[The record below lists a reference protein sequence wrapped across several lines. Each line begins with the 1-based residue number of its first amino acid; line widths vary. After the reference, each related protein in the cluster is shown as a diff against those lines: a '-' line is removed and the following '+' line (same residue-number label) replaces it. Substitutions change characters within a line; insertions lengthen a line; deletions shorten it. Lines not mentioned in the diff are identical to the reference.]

1 MNIRDRQILRLA
13 LPSIVSNITVP
24 LLGMVDVA
32 IVGHLGDAAYIGA
45 ISVGSM
51 IFNIIY
57 WLFGFLRMGTSG
69 MTSQALG
76 RRDLSEVTRLLVRS
90 VAVGLAV
97 ALAILLLQYPI
108 RLTAFWLIAPEA
120 EVRSLAADYFSICVW
135 GAPAMLVLYGL
146 TGWYIGMQNTRF
158 PMVISIVQNVVNI
171 MASFFLVFALDMGM
185 RGVAAGTVIAQYTGL
200 LLSLFLLFSSYGR
213 LRKYLVTEGLFAWDK
228 MLIFFK
234 VNSDI
239 FLRTICLV
247 AVNLYFLS
255 AGARQGAVLLAVNTL
270 LMQLYILF
278 SYVMDGFAFAGEAL
292 CGKYYGASN
301 NVLFDSTIRRLFGW
315 GGVMVLI
322 FTILY
327 MLGGQE
333 FLKLLTDDDKVV
345 CAAADYFP
353 WAIAIPFCGV
363 AAFIW
368 DGVYIGITATRK
380 MLWSSVISSLVFFGG
395 WLCLYTSWG
404 NHALWLS
411 FILYLLARGLLQTY
425 YYCNKKL

>member
-1 MNIRDRQILRLA
+1 MNIRDRQILSLA

-76 RRDLSEVTRLLVRS
+76 RRDLREVMRLLLRSATIGLS
-90 VAVGLAV
+90 VAVV
-97 ALAILLLQYPI
+97 ILLLQYPI
-108 RLTAFWLIAPEA
+108 RQLAFWLISPEQ
-120 EVRSLAADYFSICVW
+120 EVQALASVYFNICVW

-158 PMVISIVQNVVNI
+158 PMIISITQNVVNI
-171 MASFFLVFALDMGM
+171 LASFVLVFVLRLEM
-185 RGVAAGTVIAQYTGL
+185 RGVAIGTVIAQYTGL
-200 LLSLFLLFSSYGR
+200 LLSLFLLFTYYGK
-213 LRKYLVTEGLFAWDK
+213 LRKHIKAKGLFEWDR

-234 VNSDI
+234 VNTDI
-239 FLRTICLV
+239 FLRTLCLV

-292 CGKYYGASN
+292 CGKSYGASN
-301 NVLFDSTIRRLFGW
+301 VSLFQSTVRRLFLW
-315 GGVMVLI
+315 GVIMATS
-322 FTILY
+322 FTLLY
-327 MLGGQE
+327 SIGGQP
-333 FLKLLTDDDKVV
+333 FLSLLTDDRDVV
-345 CAAADYFP
+345 SAASDYFV
-353 WAIAIPFCGV
+353 WAVLIPFAGM

-380 MLWSSVISSLVFFGG
+380 MLWSSVLSSILFFGL
-395 WLCLYTSWG
+395 WMAFSSRWG
-404 NHALWLS
+404 NHALWLA
-411 FILYLLARGLLQTY
+411 FILYLIARGLFQTW

>member
-1 MNIRDRQILRLA
+1 MNIRDRQILSLA

-76 RRDLSEVTRLLVRS
+76 RRDLCEVTRLLIRSATVGLS
-90 VAVGLAV
+90 VALM
-97 ALAILLLQYPI
+97 ILMMQHPI
-108 RLTAFWLIAPEA
+108 RWLAFWLIAPEA
-120 EVRSLAADYFSICVW
+120 EVQTLATTYYHICVW

-171 MASFFLVFALDMGM
+171 LASFLLVFVFHLEM
-185 RGVAAGTVIAQYTGL
+185 RGVAIGTIIAQYTGL
-200 LLSLFLLFSSYGR
+200 ILSLSLHFTNYGK
-213 LRKYLVTEGLFAWDK
+213 LRKHVVRQGLFAWDK
-228 MLIFFK
+228 MLRFFK

-239 FLRTICLV
+239 FLRTVCLV
-247 AVNLYFLS
+247 AVNLFFLS

-301 NVLFDSTIRRLFGW
+301 MTLHYQAIVLLGCHGFFVFYILVCSWWSTFFKTSDRRCRGGTCLGCLFCMGRGYPLCRYGRFRLGRGLYW
-315 GGVMVLI
+315 CHCHPMDDMVVVALLRGV
-322 FTILY
+322 FR
-327 MLGGQE
+327 
-333 FLKLLTDDDKVV
+333 
-345 CAAADYFP
+345 
-353 WAIAIPFCGV
+353 GV
-363 AAFIW
+363 ARLLLPLGQPCIMVGFYPLS
-368 DGVYIGITATRK
+368 DGKR
-380 MLWSSVISSLVFFGG
+380 
-395 WLCLYTSWG
+395 CTSD
-404 NHALWLS
+404 
-411 FILYLLARGLLQTY
+411 LLLL
-425 YYCNKKL
+425 

>member
-1 MNIRDRQILRLA
+1 MNIRDRQILSLA

-76 RRDLSEVTRLLVRS
+76 RRDLREVTRLLIRSVTVGLS
-90 VAVGLAV
+90 VAVM
-97 ALAILLLQYPI
+97 ILLLQCPI
-108 RLTAFWLIAPEA
+108 RWLAFWLIAPET
-120 EVRSLAADYFSICVW
+120 EVQTLATTYFYICVW

-171 MASFFLVFALDMGM
+171 LASFLLVFVFHLEM
-185 RGVAAGTVIAQYTGL
+185 RGVAIGTVIAQYMGL
-200 LLSLFLLFSSYGR
+200 VLSLTLLFTSYGK
-213 LRKYLVTEGLFAWDK
+213 LRKHVVRRGLFAWDK
-228 MLIFFK
+228 MKFFT
-234 VNSDI
+234 VHSDI
-239 FLRTICLV
+239 FLRTVCLV
-247 AVNLYFLS
+247 AVNLFFLS
-255 AGARQGAVLLAVNTL
+255 IGARQGALLLAVNTL

-278 SYVMDGFAFAGEAL
+278 SYVLDGFAFAGEAL

-301 NVLFDSTIRRLFGW
+301 MTLYRSTIRRLFFW
-315 GGVMVLI
+315 GAIVASF
-322 FTILY
+322 FTTLY
-327 MLGGQE
+327 MIGGQR
-333 FLKLLTDDDKVV
+333 FLRLLTDDTAVV
-345 CAAADYFP
+345 NAASAYFA
-353 WAIAIPFCGV
+353 WAVAIPFAGM

-368 DGVYIGITATRK
+368 DGVYIGITATRR
-380 MLWSSVISSLVFFGG
+380 MLWSSILSSLVFFGV
-395 WLCLYTSWG
+395 WQAFFSLWG
-404 NHALWLS
+404 NHALWLA
-411 FILYLLARGLLQTY
+411 FILYLMARGILQTW
-425 YYCNKKL
+425 YYCKGKL